1 MSQSP
6 ASDQSQIVATQ
17 AEQLS
22 KYVKQAAI
30 AGTAIHEVEQG
41 IWTSLLA
48 MGREALGMYL
58 SVQGTGDVG
67 ETVELETGEVIRRL
81 PSLHAPSLSIRVW

>member
-1 MSQSP
+1 MSQSHP
-6 ASDQSQIVATQ
+6 SDQSQIVAVQ

-22 KYVKQAAI
+22 QYVKQAAI

-41 IWTSLLA
+41 IWECLLA

-58 SVQGTGDVG
+58 SVQGSGDVG
-67 ETVELETGEVIRRL
+67 ETVALETGEV
-81 PSLHAPSLSIRVW
+81 V